1 MAVHRHREKRKSK
14 VIETWR
20 YRKTITLPDGSKIR
34 IAGTP
39 DINTRAAAEA
49 AERDHIQR
57 AHNRKAAKPTEV
69 FTFEKFVADKWWPTY
84 PSSVNNRPSTVEEK
98 EIHLRLHLLPRVGA
112 LRLEHVQ
119 GEQLSKLVASLAQ
132 AEMTPKT
139 IRNICATL
147 RKALGSAVEWGY
159 LAQVPTFPKVK
170 VPDPDWDHLSLEEV
184 DRLLIAARDNRDR
197 LLLMFALHTG
207 ARAGEQ
213 LAVEWGDIDWAKRV
227 VYFKRARTR
236 GETGPTKSGK
246 KREVP
251 LTGTLLAALREFRG
265 TTGLVFCD
273 AHGSPLR
280 IGQLH
285 ECMWRSLERAGL
297 RNVRWHDLRH
307 SFASNLAAK
316 GVPIPQIQKWLGHST
331 IAMTMRYVQFAPDGN
346 RSLIGALDSVPADKE
361 LTRETT
367 RTDKTLKLQLEVS
380 DPIGN

>member
-57 AHNRKAAKPTEV
+57 AQNQKAARPREV
-69 FTFEKFVADKWWPTY
+69 YTFEKFVADKWWPTY

-98 EIHLRLHLLPRVGA
+98 EIHLRLHILPRVGA
-112 LRLEHVQ
+112 LRLEQVQ

-170 VPDPDWDHLSLEEV
+170 VPDPDWDHL
-184 DRLLIAARDNRDR
+184 
-197 LLLMFALHTG
+197 
-207 ARAGEQ
+207 
-213 LAVEWGDIDWAKRV
+213 
-227 VYFKRARTR
+227 
-236 GETGPTKSGK
+236 
-246 KREVP
+246 
-251 LTGTLLAALREFRG
+251 
-265 TTGLVFCD
+265 
-273 AHGSPLR
+273 
-280 IGQLH
+280 
-285 ECMWRSLERAGL
+285 
-297 RNVRWHDLRH
+297 
-307 SFASNLAAK
+307 
-316 GVPIPQIQKWLGHST
+316 
-331 IAMTMRYVQFAPDGN
+331 
-346 RSLIGALDSVPADKE
+346 
-361 LTRETT
+361 
-367 RTDKTLKLQLEVS
+367 
-380 DPIGN
+380 